1 MIAYLEGTILRRDE
15 ESCVLLTAGGVGY
28 QVHLT
33 TRGLSSL
40 GGGGE
45 ESVRLFIH
53 TLVREDALVLYGFP
67 AWEERQAFVT
77 LLGAPKLGPRT
88 ALAMLGCYD
97 PAELAGCIAREDV
110 AALTRVP
117 GIGAKTARR
126 LLLDLKD
133 KLVAQPSLAPGRVAP
148 KASAASDCAAA
159 LVSLGY
165 GRHEVDDVVKTV
177 FEKEPDLDAGSAI
190 RQALKIFAAK

>member
-1 MIAYLEGTILRRDE
+1 MIAYLEGTILRLDE

-33 TRGLSSL
+33 TSGLASL
-40 GGGGE
+40 PVGGE
-45 ESVRLFIH
+45 LARLFIH
-53 TLVREDALVLYGFP
+53 TLVREDALILYGFS

-77 LLGAPKLGPRT
+77 LLAAPKLGPRT

-97 PAELAGCIAREDV
+97 PSELAACIAREDV

-117 GIGAKTARR
+117 GIGAKTAKR

-133 KLVAQPSLAPGRVAP
+133 KLVAQPSLASSRVAP
-148 KASAASDCAAA
+148 PVSAASDCAAA

-165 GRHEVDDVVKTV
+165 GRHEVDEVVRTV

>member
-28 QVHLT
+28 QVQLT
-33 TRGLSSL
+33 TSGLASL
-40 GGGGE
+40 AGGG

-53 TLVREDALVLYGFP
+53 TLVREDALLLYGFSS
-67 AWEERQAFVT
+67 WEERQAFVT

-97 PAELAGCIAREDV
+97 PSELAACIAREDV

-133 KLVAQPSLAPGRVAP
+133 KLVAQPSLAPGRIAP
-148 KASAASDCAAA
+148 QVSAASDCAAA

-165 GRHEVDDVVKTV
+165 GRHEVDEVVRTV
-177 FEKEPDLDAGSAI
+177 FDKEPDLDAGSAI

>member
-15 ESCVLLTAGGVGY
+15 ESCVLLTPGGVGY
-28 QVHLT
+28 QVHMT
-33 TRGLSSL
+33 TGGLSSL
-40 GGGGE
+40 AGGVE
-45 ESVRLFIH
+45 VARLFIH
-53 TLVREDALVLYGFP
+53 TLVREDALILFGFP
-67 AWEERQAFVT
+67 TWEERQAFVT
-77 LLGAPKLGPRT
+77 LLAAPKLGPRT

-97 PAELAGCIAREDV
+97 PGELAACIAREDV

-117 GIGAKTARR
+117 GIGAKTAKR

-133 KLVAQPSLAPGRVAP
+133 KLVAQPSLTSSRIAPVV
-148 KASAASDCAAA
+148 SAASDCAAA

-165 GRHEVDDVVKTV
+165 GRHEVDEVVRSV

>member
-28 QVHLT
+28 QVQLT
-33 TRGLSSL
+33 TGGLSSL

-45 ESVRLFIH
+45 AVRLFIH
-53 TLVREDALVLYGFP
+53 TLVREDALTLYGF
-67 AWEERQAFVT
+67 ASWEERQAFVT
-77 LLGAPKLGPRT
+77 LLAAPKLGPRT

-97 PAELAGCIAREDV
+97 PAELAACIAREDV

-117 GIGAKTARR
+117 GIGAKTAKR

-148 KASAASDCAAA
+148 AVSAASDCAAA

-165 GRHEVDDVVKTV
+165 GRHEVDEVVRTV

>member
-33 TRGLSSL
+33 TQGVSTL
-40 GGGGE
+40 GPGAE
-45 ESVRLFIH
+45 VIRLFIH
-53 TLVREDALVLYGFP
+53 TLVREDALVLYGFTS
-67 AWEERQAFVT
+67 WEERQAFVT
-77 LLGAPKLGPRT
+77 LLAAPKLGPRT
-88 ALAMLGCYD
+88 ALAMLGCYG
-97 PAELAGCIAREDV
+97 PAELAACIAREDV

-117 GIGAKTARR
+117 GIGAKTAKR

-133 KLVAQPSLAPGRVAP
+133 KLVAQPSLASSRIAP
-148 KASAASDCAAA
+148 VVSAASDCAAA

-165 GRHEVDDVVKTV
+165 GRHEVEEVVRTV
-177 FEKEPDLDAGSAI
+177 FENEPDLDAGSAI

>member
-33 TRGLSSL
+33 TSGLASL
-40 GGGGE
+40 AGGGE
-45 ESVRLFIH
+45 TVRLFIH
-53 TLVREDALVLYGFP
+53 TLVREDALILYGFS

-77 LLGAPKLGPRT
+77 LLAAPKLGPRT
-88 ALAMLGCYD
+88 ALAMLGCYG
-97 PAELAGCIAREDV
+97 PAELAACIAREDV

-117 GIGAKTARR
+117 GIGAKTAKR

-133 KLVAQPSLAPGRVAP
+133 KLVAQPSLASSRVAP
-148 KASAASDCAAA
+148 VVSAASDCAAA

-165 GRHEVDDVVKTV
+165 GRHEVDEVVKNV

>member
-33 TRGLSSL
+33 TQGVSTLAPGAEL
-40 GGGGE
+40 
-45 ESVRLFIH
+45 VRLFIH

-67 AWEERQAFVT
+67 SWEERQAFVT
-77 LLGAPKLGPRT
+77 LLAAPKLGPRT
-88 ALAMLGCYD
+88 ALAMLGCYG
-97 PAELAGCIAREDV
+97 PAELAACIAREDV

-117 GIGAKTARR
+117 GIGAKTAKR

-133 KLVAQPSLAPGRVAP
+133 KLVAQPSLASSRVAP
-148 KASAASDCAAA
+148 VVSAASDCAAA
-159 LVSLGY
+159 LISLGY
-165 GRHEVDDVVKTV
+165 GRHEVEEVVRTV
-177 FEKEPDLDAGSAI
+177 FENEPDLDAGSAI

>member
-33 TRGLSSL
+33 TQGVSTL
-40 GGGGE
+40 GPGAE
-45 ESVRLFIH
+45 VIRLFIH
-53 TLVREDALVLYGFP
+53 TLVREDALVLYGFTS
-67 AWEERQAFVT
+67 WEERQAFVT
-77 LLGAPKLGPRT
+77 LLAAPKLGPRT
-88 ALAMLGCYD
+88 ALAMLGCYG
-97 PAELAGCIAREDV
+97 PAELAACIAREDV

-117 GIGAKTARR
+117 GIGAKTAKR

-133 KLVAQPSLAPGRVAP
+133 KLVAQPSLASSRIAP
-148 KASAASDCAAA
+148 VVSAASDCAAA

-177 FEKEPDLDAGSAI
+177 FENEPDLDAGSAI

>member
-33 TRGLSSL
+33 TSGLASL
-40 GGGGE
+40 AGGGE
-45 ESVRLFIH
+45 TVRLFIH
-53 TLVREDALVLYGFP
+53 TLVREDALILDGFS

-77 LLGAPKLGPRT
+77 LLAAPKLGPRT
-88 ALAMLGCYD
+88 ALAMLGCYG
-97 PAELAGCIAREDV
+97 PAELAACIAREDV
-110 AALTRVP
+110 ATLTRVP
-117 GIGAKTARR
+117 GIGAKTAKR

-133 KLVAQPSLAPGRVAP
+133 KLVAQPSLVSSRVAP
-148 KASAASDCAAA
+148 VVSAASDCAAA

-165 GRHEVDDVVKTV
+165 GRHEVDEVVRTV

>member
-15 ESCVLLTAGGVGY
+15 ESCVLFTAGGVGY

-33 TRGLSSL
+33 TQGLSAL
-40 GGGGE
+40 GSGAE
-45 ESVRLFIH
+45 VARLFIH
-53 TLVREDALVLYGFP
+53 TLVREDALILYGFTT
-67 AWEERQAFVT
+67 WEERQAFVT
-77 LLGAPKLGPRT
+77 LLGAPKLGPKT

-97 PAELAGCIAREDV
+97 VAELAACIAREDV

-117 GIGAKTARR
+117 GIGAKTAKR

-133 KLVAQPSLAPGRVAP
+133 KLVARPSLGPGRTAP
-148 KASAASDCAAA
+148 VVSAASDCAAA

-165 GRHEVDDVVKTV
+165 GRHDVDEVVRTV
-177 FEKEPDLDAGSAI
+177 FENEPDLDAGSAI

>member
-33 TRGLSSL
+33 TQGVAALAP
-40 GGGGE
+40 GAE
-45 ESVRLFIH
+45 VVRLFIH
-53 TLVREDALVLYGFP
+53 TLVREDALVLYGFTT
-67 AWEERQAFVT
+67 WEERQAFVT
-77 LLGAPKLGPRT
+77 LLAAPKLGPRT
-88 ALAMLGCYD
+88 ALAMLGCYG
-97 PAELAGCIAREDV
+97 PAELAACIAREDV

-117 GIGAKTARR
+117 GIGAKTAKR

-133 KLVAQPSLAPGRVAP
+133 KLVAQPSLASSRIAP
-148 KASAASDCAAA
+148 VVSAASDCAAA
-159 LVSLGY
+159 LISLGY
-165 GRHEVDDVVKTV
+165 GRHEVEEVVRTV
-177 FEKEPDLDAGSAI
+177 FENEPDLDAGSAI